1 MYFLLEMELGLFVL
15 HCLYFFLP
23 AYIANMMPV
32 FVKKIPL
39 FDFPIWESKLG
50 SHKTWRGLF
59 FGTLGSG
66 LVFWVQQVLY
76 KHGFQSLALIDYS
89 DFTVL
94 FGFLLGLG
102 ALLGDLVKSYYK
114 RKADI
119 APGQPWIPFD
129 QIDFVIGAL
138 VVGFLVYV
146 PPIEVVLVLLVVSPV
161 LHLLVNYIGYLLGI
175 NKKKW

>member
-1 MYFLLEMELGLFVL
+1 MVLELILKS
-15 HCLYFFLP
+15 LYFFLP
-23 AYIANMMPV
+23 AYVANMAPILLRWIPFANRPV
-32 FVKKIPL
+32 SKRL
-39 FDFPIWESKLG
+39 FGEN
-50 SHKTWRGLF
+50 KTWRGLLV
-59 FGTLGSG
+59 GTLAGG
-66 LVFWVQQVLY
+66 LIFALQKWAHQQ
-76 KHGFQSLALIDYS
+76 GFQELALIDYN
-89 DFTVL
+89 DFSL
-94 FGFLLGLG
+94 LLGFLLGLG

-114 RKADI
+114 RKAEI
-119 APGQPWIPFD
+119 APGRPWIPFD